1 MPKSFVKYN
10 GFTFPDRSN
19 IRVNSNFVYDG
30 AGRTVIG
37 TRYVLTVSTIITDDA
52 ATLADLKTSGTI
64 IADLRKK
71 LSLPGKTLE
80 IHHDGFAVGPLQI
93 NLGQSTP
100 RDIEWG
106 PKPRVLSWVP
116 IGDTMS
122 CEVVWECEFMLK
134 ECESGGHDGVKEFNY
149 SVAFSMDSMGFT
161 VRRIS
166 GFISIANTRV
176 DGGSNDNT
184 IVHNIDTYRDFV
196 VIEKPA
202 NFMRTTADWEVA
214 EDRSSARFTI
224 VDAEIRTSNVYPQD
238 VVSIRGTHRVAWN
251 RQSSISKIYNTISL
265 TIELLPGVPKVRA
278 WMIFRAIVTQRMA
291 KASNDPTM
299 ILNIDISEDLYGF
312 SYSFSITW
320 TLLKQED
327 IANLILNTGLF
338 TRLDT
343 GFALP
348 WEAWSTSM
356 LPITPFIGSGND
368 RGLAQ
373 AEYPTEA
380 DRIVDLC
387 NQEKPILQN
396 ATQVLSY
403 NELFEPILCNP
414 KPRPNRS
421 YLNYEIQAQYY
432 EASPAFVH
440 VELGQKEL
448 QHQDFDPD
456 KETEDFAPENRS
468 VKRFLEEKAGS
479 QEIIIIGYAER
490 VGYKIPRPGKIKI
503 GDATLEPVG
512 SGYYVGRLKGTYY
525 CQPVY
530 SAAWKQKYRLVKPA
544 ESVDH
549 KEQVDKINGQG
560 LSP

>member
-37 TRYVLTVSTIITDDA
+37 TRYVLTISTIITDEA
-52 ATLADLKTSGTI
+52 ATISNLRTSGSI
-64 IADLRKK
+64 VADIRKR
-71 LSLPGKTLE
+71 LALPGKTLE

-93 NLGQSTP
+93 NLGQSNP

-134 ECESGGHDGVKEFNY
+134 ECSENGHDGVKEFNY
-149 SVAFSMDSMGFT
+149 SVAFSLDSMGFT
-161 VRRIS
+161 IRRIS
-166 GFISIANTRV
+166 GFISIANTRK
-176 DGGSNDNT
+176 DGGTTDNT
-184 IVHNIDTYRDFV
+184 LGDNIDNYRDFI
-196 VIEKPA
+196 VIEKPS
-202 NFMRTTADWEVA
+202 NFMRTTADWEVS

-224 VDAEIRTSNVYPQD
+224 VDAEIRTGNVYPQD

-265 TIELLPGVPKVRA
+265 TIELIPNVPKVRA
-278 WMIFRAIVTQRMA
+278 WMIFRAIVQQRMA

-312 SYSFSITW
+312 SHSFSITW

-327 IANLILNTGLF
+327 IANLIQNTGLF
-338 TRLDT
+338 TRLQT
-343 GFALP
+343 GFALA
-348 WEAWSTSM
+348 WQAWSASM
-356 LPITPFIGSGND
+356 LSITPFIGSGND
-368 RGLAQ
+368 RGIAQ
-373 AEYPTEA
+373 ATYPTEA

-387 NQEKPILQN
+387 NQDKPIFQD
-396 ATQVLSY
+396 ATHEGAPG
-403 NELFEPILCNP
+403 ELFEPVLCNP
-414 KPRPNRS
+414 KPPANRS
-421 YLNYEIQAQYY
+421 YLNYEIQAQYF
-432 EASPAFVH
+432 EASPAFIH

-448 QHQDFDPD
+448 QHKDFDPD
-456 KETEDFAPENRS
+456 KDTEDFAPETRNVR
-468 VKRFLEEKAGS
+468 RFLEERSGT

-490 VGYKIPRPGKIKI
+490 VGYRIPRPGKIKI
-503 GDATLEPVG
+503 GDAVLEPVG
-512 SGYYVGRLKGTYY
+512 SGYYVGRSKGFYY

-549 KEQVDKINGQG
+549 KEQIDRINGQG
-560 LSP
+560 VSP